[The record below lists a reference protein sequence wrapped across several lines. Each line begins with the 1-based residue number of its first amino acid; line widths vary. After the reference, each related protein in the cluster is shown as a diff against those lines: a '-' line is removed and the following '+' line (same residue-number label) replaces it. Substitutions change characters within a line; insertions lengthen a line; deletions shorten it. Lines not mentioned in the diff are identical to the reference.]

1 MKKVKKIVIYG
12 DSISTGTHGEGGY
25 EGFLKNTFQA
35 ETVNYAVG
43 SSGLS
48 FGSPNN
54 AASILLD
61 VKNIPEDADLVFMW
75 HGTNDWYWG
84 CPVGKIQD
92 ETPDTFYGAIRTA
105 VRCIRRKAPDSVLI
119 WATPIFRL
127 EKPDGA
133 EIESAAYE
141 TENKAGFTM
150 EAYYDAV
157 MRASVY
163 YGFPVIDMRK
173 LCGIHEENHELYL
186 EDKVHPNRAGYE
198 KIERVLERG
207 MKEILYYAGYE
218 V

>member
-25 EGFLKNTFQA
+25 EGFLKETFQA

-48 FGSPNN
+48 LGAPDN
-54 AASILLD
+54 AVSILMD
-61 VKNIPEDADLVFMW
+61 SRNIPEDADVIFMW

-84 CPVGKIQD
+84 CPVGKMQD
-92 ETPDTFYGAIRTA
+92 ETPDTFCGAIRVA
-105 VRCIRRKAPDSVLI
+105 VHCIRKKASDAVLV

-127 EKPDGA
+127 EKPDGT
-133 EIESAAYE
+133 EKEGIAYE
-141 TENKAGFTM
+141 TENRAGFTM
-150 EAYYDAV
+150 EAYYEAV

-173 LCGIHEENHELYL
+173 FCGIHEENHELYL
-186 EDKVHPNRAGYE
+186 EDKVHPNKAGYE
-198 KIERVLERG
+198 KIKRVLERG
-207 MKEILYYAGYE
+207 MKELLYYAGYE